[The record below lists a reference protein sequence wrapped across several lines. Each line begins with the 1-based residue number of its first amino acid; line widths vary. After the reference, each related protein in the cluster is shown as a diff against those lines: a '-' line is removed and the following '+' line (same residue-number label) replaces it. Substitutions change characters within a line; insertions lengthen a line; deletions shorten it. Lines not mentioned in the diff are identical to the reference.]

1 MFWRDRPGE
10 WRLTHIRYD
19 AITVFAICFGEMI
32 SEDWYT
38 FDVMFITASGKC
50 SGEIALASEE
60 WLTLDVMV
68 ITVSGKCFGEIAL
81 MSEDATRNASIIADE
96 ETDLL
101 VIHRDLFNSTI
112 KVD

>member
-1 MFWRDRPGE
+1 MSEDWLTFDVILNYSCGYLFWE
-10 WRLTHIRYD
+10 I
-19 AITVFAICFGEMI
+19 EMI

-50 SGEIALASEE
+50 FGEIALASDE
-60 WLTLDVMV
+60 WLTLDVIV